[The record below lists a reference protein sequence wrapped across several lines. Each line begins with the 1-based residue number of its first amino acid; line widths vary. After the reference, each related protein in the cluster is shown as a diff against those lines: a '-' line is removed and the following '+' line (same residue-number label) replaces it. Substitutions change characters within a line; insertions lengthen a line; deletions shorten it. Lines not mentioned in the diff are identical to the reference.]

1 MQNRG
6 LFDFESEE
14 ENYYFVV
21 GVRADAW
28 DSNGKTLNILFLI
41 FFIPFNEIRIKKH
54 LNDSNVAFLQL

>member
-1 MQNRG
+1 MQSRG

-28 DSNGKTLNILFLI
+28 DSNGKTLNMLFLI
-41 FFIPFNEIRIKKH
+41 FFIPHEPI
-54 LNDSNVAFLQL
+54 L